1 MNSPKITD
9 QAKRFAEAARE
20 LGADE
25 TGEAF
30 ERAFGVIVPPKRAPD
45 GSPKAK
51 RAKGGKHGR
60 QGVG

>member
-1 MNSPKITD
+1 MSQPKSSE
-9 QAKRFAEAARE
+9 QARRFADAARD

-25 TGEAF
+25 SGEAF
-30 ERAFGVIVPPKRAPD
+30 ERAFGVIAPPKRAPD
-45 GSPKAK
+45 GSANAK